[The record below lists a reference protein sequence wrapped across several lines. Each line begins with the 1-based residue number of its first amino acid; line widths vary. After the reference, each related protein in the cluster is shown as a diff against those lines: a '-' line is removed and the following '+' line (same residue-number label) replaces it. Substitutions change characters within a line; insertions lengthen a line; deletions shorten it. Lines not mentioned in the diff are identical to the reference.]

1 MTAPPKLNIK
11 IKLSIPEKRGFED
24 PNMICDAMVA
34 CWDDLTASFS
44 TLDTAGRDAV
54 KAFVNEKTGEDICD
68 CLFGDSDAFQET
80 IRMHEPEVQVR
91 FLQALVDV
99 EILDPQSIGV

>member
-54 KAFVNEKTGEDICD
+54 K
-68 CLFGDSDAFQET
+68 
-80 IRMHEPEVQVR
+80 
-91 FLQALVDV
+91 
-99 EILDPQSIGV
+99 